1 MILSMNADENNEPV
15 PDKDNNARHP
25 DRSGAADVAGADSQS
40 RHAVRPSGALL
51 RAERLLPLVTVAAW
65 IITIFVPVLDS
76 GNDEGPRITI
86 TSLGGAPLDS
96 AELHPGF
103 IGIWF
108 LIVVF
113 ALLPWLFGHSQWWSA
128 TAILIGVG
136 ILLGLIVAVINPPF
150 LMWDGQTDDG
160 MPTGGMEVAL
170 PDYGFVLWI
179 IGSQALGAAGVCGW
193 IGRQRQKKHGV

>member
-1 MILSMNADENNEPV
+1 M
-15 PDKDNNARHP
+15 
-25 DRSGAADVAGADSQS
+25 
-40 RHAVRPSGALL
+40 
-51 RAERLLPLVTVAAW
+51 TVAAW

-76 GNDEGPRITI
+76 GNAEGPSITI

-96 AELHPGF
+96 AELNPGF
-103 IGIWF
+103 IAIWIL
-108 LIVVF
+108 LIVF

-136 ILLGLIVAVINPPF
+136 ILLGLIAAVINPPS

-179 IGSQALGAAGVCGW
+179 IGSQALVAAGVCGW
-193 IGRQRQKKHGV
+193 IGGQRLKEHGE